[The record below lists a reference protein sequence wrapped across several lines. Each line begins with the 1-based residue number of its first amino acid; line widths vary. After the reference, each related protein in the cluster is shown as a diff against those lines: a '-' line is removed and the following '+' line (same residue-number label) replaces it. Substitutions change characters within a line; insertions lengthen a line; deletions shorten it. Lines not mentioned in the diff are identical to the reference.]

1 MALGNAAQVNPVV
14 ERTLGNAEAAGQF
27 IYVDQ
32 CVTCSSIPNNERKL
46 SASECDVWE
55 PFVACVDAGEVFSH
69 SLF

>member
-1 MALGNAAQVNPVV
+1 ML
-14 ERTLGNAEAAGQF
+14 RRRDS